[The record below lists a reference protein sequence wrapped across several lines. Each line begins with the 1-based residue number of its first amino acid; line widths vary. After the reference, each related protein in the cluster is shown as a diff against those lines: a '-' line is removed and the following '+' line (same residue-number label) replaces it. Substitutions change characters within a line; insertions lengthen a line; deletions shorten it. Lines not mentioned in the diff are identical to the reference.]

1 MAKLGIIFLSISNKS
16 CEICFLIKIF
26 CTTDRRSSE
35 NYLLRNSVIMDFI
48 KPFVKNA
55 IRGAAYIFQKGFYKI
70 NVQMCHQ
77 YIENDINEM
86 RNLEIKIC
94 IEYLFWY
101 ILLEIFEVTFYE
113 VTRRHG
119 CSPVNLL
126 HIFRT
131 SFSKSTY
138 GKLLLMMIT

>member
-1 MAKLGIIFLSISNKS
+1 
-16 CEICFLIKIF
+16 
-26 CTTDRRSSE
+26 
-35 NYLLRNSVIMDFI
+35 
-48 KPFVKNA
+48 
-55 IRGAAYIFQKGFYKI
+55 
-70 NVQMCHQ
+70 MCHQ

-119 CSPVNLL
+119 CSPVNFQNTFFQEHLWEA
-126 HIFRT
+126 T
-131 SFSKSTY
+131 SDDHYIGNDKHF
-138 GKLLLMMIT
+138 

>member
-1 MAKLGIIFLSISNKS
+1 
-16 CEICFLIKIF
+16 
-26 CTTDRRSSE
+26 
-35 NYLLRNSVIMDFI
+35 
-48 KPFVKNA
+48 
-55 IRGAAYIFQKGFYKI
+55 
-70 NVQMCHQ
+70 MCHQ

-131 SFSKSTY
+131 PFSKSTY